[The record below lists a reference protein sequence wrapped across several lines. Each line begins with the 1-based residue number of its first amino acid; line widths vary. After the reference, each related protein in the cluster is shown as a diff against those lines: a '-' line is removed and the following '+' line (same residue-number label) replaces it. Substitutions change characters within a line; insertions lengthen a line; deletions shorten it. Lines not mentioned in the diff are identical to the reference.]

1 MHLSL
6 HRMTE
11 TGNSTLG
18 ELYLDEVFECYTL
31 EDVVRDEKVPGETA
45 IPTGTYKVV
54 INWSPK
60 FQKMMPR
67 LLDVPNF
74 TGILIHKG
82 NTHLDT
88 RGCILVGDRISDQI
102 LAQSTAAYERLFAKI
117 AEAQARDEEITI
129 TITNNF

>member
-82 NTHLDT
+82 NTHHDT
-88 RGCILVGDRISDQI
+88 RGCILVGDRIGDQI

-129 TITNNF
+129 AITNNF